1 MISLQK
7 KKEITDSLVE
17 KIKQADGVYLV
28 DFGGMNVQK
37 TVAFRD
43 ALREEGISMTV
54 AKNTLLKRA
63 LEQVG
68 GFESIP
74 DDVYAGPSA
83 LILGQENPV
92 APAKLIK
99 KYFDDG
105 EQPKLKGAVIEGQFY
120 PGSELKKVASLPT
133 REDMIA
139 GIVGSIMAPVS
150 GIAGS
155 MGAVIRD
162 LASVIEEAAKK
173 RNEAA

>member
-7 KKEITDSLVE
+7 KKDAVSAIAD
-17 KIKQADGVYLV
+17 KIKQAEGVYLV

-43 ALREEGISMTV
+43 ELRKEGITMTV

-63 LEQVG
+63 LAEAG
-68 GFESIP
+68 GYDSIP
-74 DDVYAGPSA
+74 DDVFAGPSA
-83 LILGQENPV
+83 IILGSNNPV

-99 KYFDDG
+99 KSFDNG
-105 EQPKLKGAVIEGQFY
+105 EQPKLKAAVIEGQFY
-120 PGSELKKVASLPT
+120 PGSELKKVATLPT

-139 GIVGSIMAPVS
+139 GIVGSLMAPVS

-173 RNEAA
+173 NNEAA

>member
-7 KKEITDSLVE
+7 KKEILADLVE

-28 DFGGMNVQK
+28 DFGGMNVKK

-43 ALREEGISMTV
+43 NLRKEGISMTV
-54 AKNTLLKRA
+54 AKNTILKRA
-63 LEQVG
+63 LEEVG
-68 GFESIP
+68 GYESIP
-74 DDVYAGPSA
+74 DDVFAGPSA
-83 LILGQENPV
+83 LILGSDNPV

-99 KYFDDG
+99 KSFEDG

-120 PGSELKKVASLPT
+120 PGSDLKKVASLPT

-139 GIVGSIMAPVS
+139 GIVGSLMAPVS

>member
-1 MISLQK
+1 MISLQQ
-7 KKEITDSLVE
+7 KKEILSSLVE

-28 DFGGMNVQK
+28 DFGGMNVAK
-37 TVAFRD
+37 TIKFRD
-43 ALREEGISMTV
+43 ALRAEGISMTV

-63 LEQVG
+63 LEEVG

-74 DDVYAGPSA
+74 DDTFAGPSA
-83 LILGQENPV
+83 LILGKDNPV
-92 APAKLIK
+92 APAKIVK
-99 KYFDDG
+99 KYFEDG

-120 PGSELKKVASLPT
+120 PGSDLKKVASLPT

-139 GIVGSIMAPVS
+139 GILGSLMAPVS